1 MEELDEF
8 KYQVLLNKL
17 ELIKGTKKPIRDFI
31 KQVMELSNQLERY
44 NKKYQSQPNTLRY
57 AFILITKAISYDS
70 YKTPIPYKILKKVD
84 YASKAIL
91 TRKYITPEQ
100 VGQTYEFFKDKL
112 HITFYSLKEIIDL
125 LPYLE
130 QFSEQFSEDKIS
142 VNVDYIQEFKT
153 FKSSIIALI
162 LYLNNLYGSSNI
174 ISRIH
179 SNLEITEEDRNKVL
193 ETSKYLLDIYQTILK
208 DSHEYNSTSS
218 EEHY

>member
-31 KQVMELSNQLERY
+31 KQVMELSNQLESY
-44 NKKYQSQPNTLRY
+44 NNKYQSQPNTLRY
-57 AFILITKAISYDS
+57 AFILITKAISYDGS
-70 YKTPIPYKILKKVD
+70 KTQVPQTILNKV
-84 YASKAIL
+84 YYTSRVMIKN
-91 TRKYITPEQ
+91 KYIAPEQ
-100 VGQTYEFFKDKL
+100 VKQTYEFFKEELD
-112 HITFYSLKEIIDL
+112 ITFYSLKEVIDL

-130 QFSEQFSEDKIS
+130 QFSEDKIS
-142 VNVDYIQEFKT
+142 VNADYIQEFKA

-179 SNLEITEEDRNKVL
+179 SNLEVTEEDRNKVL
-193 ETSKYLLDIYQTILK
+193 ETSKYLLDIYQTTILK
-208 DSHEYNSTSS
+208 DSHEHHCTSS